1 MDELARQ
8 LREDA
13 DRIECR
19 VSDELDRRLRASLE
33 GVEPERQPKP
43 RAWRPAVFWWASSL
57 TGMALAA
64 AIVIVVNLPGSRPQ
78 PAPEKPLVL
87 PDIEWRVKTAE
98 LTTPLEQE
106 MDDLESDLKKTQDVV
121 KQDIDRLF

>member
-13 DRIECR
+13 DRIDFS
-19 VSDELDRRLRASLE
+19 VSDELDRRIRASLE
-33 GVEPERQPKP
+33 GVRPER
-43 RAWRPAVFWWASSL
+43 RPAPRPWRRALFWWASSL

-64 AIVIVVNLPGSRPQ
+64 AIVVVVNLPGTE
-78 PAPEKPLVL
+78 PAPAPAKPLVL
-87 PDIEWRVKTAE
+87 PDIEWRVQTAE

-106 MDDLESDLKKTQDVV
+106 MDHLESDLKKTHDVV

>member
-13 DRIECR
+13 DRIECK
-19 VSDELDRRLRASLE
+19 VSDELDRRIRASLE
-33 GVEPERQPKP
+33 GTTPER
-43 RAWRPAVFWWASSL
+43 RAGRRPWRPAAFWWASSL
-57 TGMALAA
+57 TGVALAA
-64 AIVIVVNLPGSRPQ
+64 AVVVVLNLPGTEPP
-78 PAPEKPLVL
+78 PAPAKPLVL
-87 PDIEWRVKTAE
+87 PDIEWQVKTAE

>member
-1 MDELARQ
+1 MDELAKQ

-13 DRIECR
+13 DRIDFR
-19 VSDELDRRLRASLE
+19 VSDELDRRIRASLE
-33 GVEPERQPKP
+33 SVTPETGGGRGS
-43 RAWRPAVFWWASSL
+43 RRPAVFWWASSL

-64 AIVIVVNLPGSRPQ
+64 AVVIVVNLPGTRPQ

-87 PDIEWRVKTAE
+87 PDIEWRVQTAE

-106 MDDLESDLKKTQDVV
+106 MDHLESDLKKTHDVV